1 MAERIHIKSPG
12 EIAKMQKAGAVTA
25 EILMEIGAEVHAGR
39 TTREIDDIARE
50 IFKKHKVG
58 NAFYQYRGFP
68 GQLCISVNEEVVHGS
83 GGPRRIENGDIVSLD
98 VGAIV
103 DGWYGDNAM
112 TVPVGMVA
120 PETLRLLAATEESLF
135 RAIELVR
142 PGALLADVCGAV
154 EAFVRPRGF
163 TVVRD
168 FVGHGIGRHLHEEP
182 QIPNY
187 RPHYKLPRL
196 KRAWLWRLNP
206 W

>member
-98 VGAIV
+98 VGA
-103 DGWYGDNAM
+103 M
-112 TVPVGMVA
+112 
-120 PETLRLLAATEESLF
+120 ETT
-135 RAIELVR
+135 
-142 PGALLADVCGAV
+142 P
-154 EAFVRPRGF
+154 
-163 TVVRD
+163 
-168 FVGHGIGRHLHEEP
+168 
-182 QIPNY
+182 
-187 RPHYKLPRL
+187 
-196 KRAWLWRLNP
+196 
-206 W
+206 